1 MNKGLKEKIALL
13 NDEEKYQE
21 IVDIVLATKEEER
34 V

>member
-21 IVDIVLATKEEER
+21 IVDKYTKTK
-34 V
+34 